1 MILIRMAYVFFWMFF
16 FEKDQHL
23 NAAEFTMKNVVIIH
37 LSNVS
42 DIPLKKGHTYLNK
55 PADESCRFV

>member
-1 MILIRMAYVFFWMFF
+1 MFF

-42 DIPLKKGHTYLNK
+42 DIPLKKGHTYLTT